1 MVTRAAQQMV
11 KRMTTLRRLGFLL
24 GTPAWVIAYVVTD
37 SLLGLK
43 LDIWS
48 TPEWV
53 YEWQW
58 HPYLVNWAFTFV
70 DRLCVLSVLS
80 LPFAI
85 LAERYYGRYAPYL
98 ALVAAALVAFDQ
110 ATSVADNF
118 NLPAPPVHHLDW
130 ARVVTSLVVL
140 PGLVI
145 FVRRL
150 RSNINLRRTT

>member
-1 MVTRAAQQMV
+1 MV

-24 GTPAWVIAYVVTD
+24 GTPAWVIAYVIAD
-37 SLLGLK
+37 PLLGLK
-43 LDIWS
+43 LEDWS

-53 YEWQW
+53 YELQW
-58 HPYLVNWAFTFV
+58 HSYLVNWAFTFL
-70 DRLCVLSVLS
+70 DRLCVLSVVS

-118 NLPAPPVHHLDW
+118 SLPASPVHQFDW
-130 ARVVTSLVVL
+130 ARIVPSLVVL

-150 RSNINLRRTT
+150 RSNVDLRRNG